1 MMAKYFN
8 VTGIC
13 IPEKHYM
20 ADISATIKEIT
31 ETLVDQG
38 AYFCINRARQYGKTT
53 TLYLLEKK
61 LRESYIVLSLSFEAA
76 DDLFASAYAFA
87 AGLVRRIGKKLK
99 LQGIPAEILNTWNEP
114 LSREFAM
121 EEFSDRITEL
131 CDSCKKDIVLM
142 IDEVD
147 KSSDNQIFLSFLGLL
162 RAKYLEQQKGQDHT
176 FKSVILAG
184 VYDIKNLKLKIH
196 PGQET
201 KYNSPWNIAADFD
214 IDMSLTITGIERMLT
229 EYEHDHHTG
238 MDISQTARSIYDY
251 TSGYPYLVSRI
262 CKLIDENAD
271 ASEPD
276 KYSAESRNPGE
287 SLPVSCTRLDSAKT
301 ECRGWCRAGIAEAV
315 RMILKS
321 TNTLF
326 DDMQKKIMDYPKL
339 KQMIYSILF
348 GGKSFPFYP
357 VSQPVKIGVLFG
369 FIKEEHE
376 QAVIANRIF
385 ETFFYD
391 LFLAEDILESQTYDA
406 ALQSGNQFV
415 KNGILDMELILTKF
429 LEHYHEIYDNCP
441 EKFTEENGRKLFL
454 LYLKPIINGTGN
466 YYIESRTRSLGR
478 TDVVIDYLG
487 RQTVVE
493 LKIWRGNAYQKRGVE
508 QLAGYLEDYQ
518 LEKGYLLSFCFNKNK
533 KTGKR
538 VISCG
543 GKMIV
548 EVVV

>member
-20 ADISATIKEIT
+20 ADISATVRAIT
-31 ETLVDQG
+31 ETLVDRG
-38 AYFCINRARQYGKTT
+38 AYFTINRARQYGKTT

-61 LRESYIVLSLSFEAA
+61 LCERYLVLSLSFEAA
-76 DDLFASAYAFA
+76 DDLFVSAYTFA
-87 AGLVRRIGKKLK
+87 AGLVRRIGKKLSM
-99 LQGIPAEILNTWNEP
+99 QNIPAGILNAWNAP
-114 LSREFAM
+114 LSREFAL
-121 EEFSDRITEL
+121 EDFSDRITEL
-131 CDSCKKDIVLM
+131 CRACEKRIVLM

-176 FKSVILAG
+176 FQSVILAG

-196 PGQET
+196 HGQET
-201 KYNSPWNIAADFD
+201 KYNSPWNIAADFNMD
-214 IDMSLTITGIERMLT
+214 LSLSVSGIEGMLT

-238 MDISQTARSIYDY
+238 MDVPQIARAIYDY

-262 CKLIDENAD
+262 CKLIDENC
-271 ASEPD
+271 S
-276 KYSAESRNPGE
+276 
-287 SLPVSCTRLDSAKT
+287 
-301 ECRGWCRAGIAEAV
+301 WCRTGVSEAV

-321 TNTLF
+321 SNTLF
-326 DDMQKKIMDYPKL
+326 DDMQKKILDYPEL
-339 KQMIYSILF
+339 KRMIYSILF
-348 GGKSFPFYP
+348 GGKSFPYYP

-369 FIKEEHE
+369 FIKEEEE

-391 LFLAEDILESQTYDA
+391 LFLAEDILESKTYDT
-406 ALQSGNQFV
+406 ALQSRNQFV
-415 KNGILDMELILTKF
+415 KNGILDMELILMKF
-429 LEHYHEIYDNCP
+429 LEHYHEVYYDCT
-441 EKFTEENGRKLFL
+441 EKFAEENGRKLFL

-466 YYIESRTRSLGR
+466 YYIESRTRSMGR

-493 LKIWRGNAYQKRGVE
+493 LKIWRGNEYHKRGE
-508 QLAGYLEDYQ
+508 AQLVRYLEDYH
-518 LEKGYLLSFCFNKNK
+518 LEKGYLLSFCFNQNK
-533 KTGKR
+533 KIGKN
-538 VISCG
+538 VIQRE
-543 GKMIV
+543 GKTIV

>member
-1 MMAKYFN
+1 MAKQFN

-20 ADISATIKEIT
+20 ADISATVREIT

-61 LRESYIVLSLSFEAA
+61 LLERYIVLSLSFEAA
-76 DDLFASAYAFA
+76 DDLFTSAYTFA

-99 LQGIPAEILNTWNEP
+99 LQEVSSEILDKWNAP
-114 LSREFAM
+114 LSREFAL
-121 EEFSDRITEL
+121 EEFSDRITQL
-131 CDSCKKDIVLM
+131 CSSCRKSIVLM

-184 VYDIKNLKLKIH
+184 VYDIKNLRLKIH
-196 PGQET
+196 PGQEM
-201 KYNSPWNIAADFD
+201 KYNSPWNIAAEFN
-214 IDMSLTITGIERMLT
+214 IDMSLTVTGIEHMLV
-229 EYEHDHHTG
+229 EYEQDHHTG
-238 MDISQTARSIYDY
+238 MDIPLTARAIYDY

-262 CKLIDENAD
+262 CKLIDEYD
-271 ASEPD
+271 AP
-276 KYSAESRNPGE
+276 
-287 SLPVSCTRLDSAKT
+287 KT
-301 ECRGWCRAGIAEAV
+301 GFDGWCQAGVAEAV

-321 TNTLF
+321 SNTLF
-326 DDMQKKIMDYPKL
+326 DDMQKKLMDDPEL
-339 KQMIYSILF
+339 KRMIYSILF
-348 GGKSFPFYP
+348 GGKSFPYYP

-369 FIKEEHE
+369 FIKEENE

-391 LFLAEDILESQTYDA
+391 LFLAEDILESKTYDA
-406 ALQSGNQFV
+406 ALLSRNQFV

-429 LEHYHEIYDNCP
+429 LEHYHEIYSNSS
-441 EKFTEENGRKLFL
+441 EKFAEEHGRKLFL

-466 YYIESRTRSLGR
+466 YYIESRTRSMER

-493 LKIWRGNAYQKRGVE
+493 LKVWRGNEYHKKGE
-508 QLAGYLEDYQ
+508 KQLAGYLEDYH

-533 KTGKR
+533 KIGKR
-538 VISCG
+538 VILCE
-543 GKMIV
+543 GKRIV

>member
-1 MMAKYFN
+1 MAKQFN

-20 ADISATIKEIT
+20 ADISATVREIT

-61 LRESYIVLSLSFEAA
+61 LLERYIVLSLSFEAA
-76 DDLFASAYAFA
+76 DDLFTSAYTFA
-87 AGLVRRIGKKLK
+87 AGLVRRIGKKLSMQK
-99 LQGIPAEILNTWNEP
+99 IPAGVLNAWNAP
-114 LSREFAM
+114 LSREFAL
-121 EEFSDRITEL
+121 EDFSDKITVL
-131 CDSCKKDIVLM
+131 CKSCEKGIVLM

-176 FKSVILAG
+176 FQSVILAG

-201 KYNSPWNIAADFD
+201 KYNSPWNIAADFNMD
-214 IDMSLTITGIERMLT
+214 LSLSVSGIEGMLA

-238 MDISQTARSIYDY
+238 MDIPQMTRTIYDY

-262 CKLIDENAD
+262 CKLIDEYD
-271 ASEPD
+271 TP
-276 KYSAESRNPGE
+276 
-287 SLPVSCTRLDSAKT
+287 KT
-301 ECRGWCRAGIAEAV
+301 GFGGWCQAGVAEAV

-321 TNTLF
+321 SNTLF
-326 DDMQKKIMDYPKL
+326 DDMQKKLMDDPEL
-339 KQMIYSILF
+339 KRMIYSILF
-348 GGKSFPFYP
+348 GGKSFPYYP
-357 VSQPVKIGVLFG
+357 VSQPMKIGVLFG
-369 FIKEEHE
+369 FIKEENE

-391 LFLAEDILESQTYDA
+391 LFLAEDILESKTYDA
-406 ALQSGNQFV
+406 ALLSRNQFV

-429 LEHYHEIYDNCP
+429 LEHYHEIYSNSS
-441 EKFTEENGRKLFL
+441 EKFAEEHGRKLFL

-466 YYIESRTRSLGR
+466 YYIESRTRSMGR

-493 LKIWRGNAYQKRGVE
+493 LKVWRGNEYHKKGE
-508 QLAGYLEDYQ
+508 KQLAGYLEDYH

-533 KTGKR
+533 KIGKR
-538 VISCG
+538 VILCE
-543 GKMIV
+543 GKRIV